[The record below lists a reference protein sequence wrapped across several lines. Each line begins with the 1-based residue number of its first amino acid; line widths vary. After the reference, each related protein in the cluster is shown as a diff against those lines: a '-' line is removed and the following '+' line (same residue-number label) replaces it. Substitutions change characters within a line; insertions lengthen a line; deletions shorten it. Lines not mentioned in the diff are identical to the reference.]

1 MRNRSE
7 WTLNTIVYGFW
18 LLLVLGTAVYAD
30 FYDAALYRQTGMLW
44 MVLAG
49 IFVFTP
55 MILKKVRAWQ
65 PRKHYCGS
73 HISPLAFRAVCFGCS
88 MAVLGFCFLAVNPGG
103 FDGDPG
109 IQLHQVLNGQY
120 NDYYPVL
127 HTLLALW
134 LPLTLTGGWF
144 PSVML
149 FQILLFSLALMYLCE
164 TVRTYADTFWAFVS
178 LAVILLNPITQ
189 SYLMY
194 GYKDETFGICAMV
207 LVCMNARILFSRGK
221 WLKKK
226 KNIAWFA
233 MMVAITSIIRHN
245 GILFAVPC
253 LIGAL
258 MCINWKRGLIV
269 FCAALLIFV
278 GIKGPLYSAIGVE
291 KTEDRSTQTM
301 GLPMAVIGGAVK
313 YRPER
318 LDEGLLE
325 FAYSLAPKEVWE
337 EKYTWG
343 VYNWVDW
350 NSRSNHQVLADAGIV
365 QVLKYMFRAFR
376 EAPKECLKALIETT
390 SITYGITTNHL
401 ADGAVYL
408 SGTDLGIQDLSISWM
423 RDIMY
428 GYRNLMYFVAPHSYL
443 HSGMTLLLLITVML
457 AKYSLKRKENWRTIV
472 PVLSIFCYNLVT
484 MLMLFSWW
492 DGARFF
498 HYSLWVAPVL
508 LVMLTCQDKVNY
520 QNLSNALYK

>member
-1 MRNRSE
+1 MRKKNE
-7 WTLNTIVYGFW
+7 WTLNSLVYGIW

-30 FYDAALYRQTGMLW
+30 FYNAALYRQTGMFW

-55 MILKKVRAWQ
+55 MILKRVREWQ
-65 PRKHYCGS
+65 PRIHSFGS
-73 HISPLAFRAVCFGCS
+73 DLSPFTFRGVCFGCS

-109 IQLHQVLNGQY
+109 IQLRQALNGEW

-127 HTLLALW
+127 HTLLVLW
-134 LPLTLTGGWF
+134 LPLAITGGWF
-144 PSVML
+144 PAIIL
-149 FQILLFSLALMYLCE
+149 FQILLFSMALTYVCE
-164 TVRTYADTFWAFVS
+164 TVRIYADTFWAFVS
-178 LAVILLNPITQ
+178 LAMILLNPITQ

-207 LVCMNARILFSRGK
+207 LVCMNARIQFSDGD

-226 KNIAWFA
+226 RNMVLFA
-233 MMVAITSIIRHN
+233 MMVTMTALIRHN

-253 LIGAL
+253 LAGAM
-258 MCINWKRGLIV
+258 MCTNWKRGLLI
-269 FCAALLIFV
+269 FGTALLIFA
-278 GIKGPLYSAIGVE
+278 GIKGPLYSAIGVK
-291 KTEDRSTQTM
+291 KTEDRSSQTM

-318 LDEGLLE
+318 LDNELLD
-325 FAYSLAPKEVWE
+325 FAYSVAPKEVWE
-337 EKYTWG
+337 EEYNWG

-350 NSRSNHQVLADAGIV
+350 DPRSDHQVLADAGMG
-365 QVLKYMFRAFR
+365 QVVKYMLRAFR

-390 SITYGITTNHL
+390 AISYGITTDHL

-408 SGTDLGIQDLSISWM
+408 SGADLGVRDLSIPWM

-443 HSGMTLLLLITVML
+443 HSGITLLLLITVML
-457 AKYSLKRKENWRTIV
+457 AKYPLKKKESWRRIL
-472 PVLSIFCYNLVT
+472 PVLSVFSYNLVT
-484 MLMLFSWW
+484 MFMLFSWW

-498 HYSLWVAPVL
+498 HYSLWVMPVL
-508 LVMLTCQDKVNY
+508 MVILTY
-520 QNLSNALYK
+520 QNKANHQHMSSIPI